1 MKESNM
7 LPSLYGTEIME
18 KKCVGYCKK
27 HCGYMTCK
35 QLKRKECLKKQCKA
49 LERHPHEFWEHR
61 ALIKMKKRNKEMDV

>member
-1 MKESNM
+1 M

-18 KKCVGYCKK
+18 NRCVGYCKK

-49 LERHPHEFWEHR
+49 LERRPHEFWEQR
-61 ALIKMKKRNKEMDV
+61 ELIKMKKKCKEINRWA